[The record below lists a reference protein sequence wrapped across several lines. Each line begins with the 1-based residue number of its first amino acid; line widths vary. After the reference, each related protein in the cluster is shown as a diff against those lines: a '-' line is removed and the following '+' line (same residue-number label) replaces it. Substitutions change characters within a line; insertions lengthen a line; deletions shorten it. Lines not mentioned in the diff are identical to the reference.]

1 MVIIPMRP
9 RSTFIPGLDG
19 DLSDDGNAALRHLYT
34 EMAKQRFPLVLAA
47 YLRYLATEL
56 TKTNAQ
62 TPVGTEQGSGTAE
75 EAKMTAFRRQCNEQ
89 REAWAEYIREHDG
102 KNLDDAHVSD
112 RARRAVAGL
121 LTGYESFLAFA
132 KDMHLTN
139 ELPEGFL
146 IELHDALIRQI
157 IMNTTTYMGGNRTP
171 GELMME
177 EITSLLASGRAYL
190 VDENGDEP
198 ASVTPATRC
207 IGAFQAYKGDN
218 AVFIN
223 PKAIEELIRVPARR
237 VTTDLLAVSA
247 DTDFGH
253 RTINRRINGQPN
265 VRCVGIPLAIWNGDE
280 DDLEDQRRDS
290 STILDSVD
298 AGF

>member
-1 MVIIPMRP
+1 
-9 RSTFIPGLDG
+9 
-19 DLSDDGNAALRHLYT
+19 
-34 EMAKQRFPLVLAA
+34 MAKGRFPLVLAA
-47 YLRYLATEL
+47 YLRYLAAEL
-56 TKTNAQ
+56 RNMPAQ
-62 TPVGTEQGSGTAE
+62 TPVGTEPGSRVDA
-75 EAKMTAFRRQCNEQ
+75 EAKMTVFRRRCNEQ
-89 REAWAEYIREHDG
+89 REAWADYIRERDG
-102 KNLDDAHVSD
+102 KKLDDAHVSD

-132 KDMHLTN
+132 RDVRFTN
-139 ELPEGFL
+139 DLPEGFL
-146 IELHDALIRQI
+146 IELHDALIHQI

-190 VDENGDEP
+190 VDEKGDEP
-198 ASVTPATRC
+198 SAVTSSMRC
-207 IGAFQAYKGDN
+207 IGAFQAFKDQQ

-237 VTTDLLAVSA
+237 VTTDLLAVSSG
-247 DTDFGH
+247 TDFG
-253 RTINRRINGQPN
+253 RGTINRRINGQPN

-280 DDLEDQRRDS
+280 DDLESQRRDS
-290 STILDSVD
+290 SAVLDSVD